1 MGEPKKS
8 DPPAPG
14 VANAVVKPKTES
26 DPLFWGSLCLLAAV
40 LLAIPGSYYL
50 QSNVVQQLYEYNVWA
65 YAGKVAVSMPYFFKE
80 WPEKVAPGS
89 IIRLTLI
96 LAAAGG
102 MVVGFFAAFLRNLRL
117 RRTQARAEVS
127 PEDRKVGTLAYTKV
141 GLIMMFFW
149 MLWGDF
155 CFRMMET
162 IFPAIMPL
170 QLGSE
175 GGLGATNTAMGV
187 LMSTLPALL
196 AFPLVPI
203 ISFKSDRFRSRWG
216 RRIPFIVV
224 TAPFL
229 VLFLG
234 LLGYT
239 TEIGNWVKQSN
250 FPAMLGVKP
259 MTLTLAVVGFFIVGF
274 QFFNL
279 FVNSV
284 FWYLFA
290 DVIPKKYFAR
300 FNAMFVLVGNVAGFV
315 FNTYIF
321 GHAMKQITIPFF
333 NYTMDGNRFI
343 YWGAGLLYLF
353 GFGLMCFRVKEG
365 QYPPPEDVAGPS
377 TSRLRA
383 TFKSVGIFFKECFT
397 HPFFICLFLFNA
409 MWTVT
414 NLTNAWKIFYFR
426 DSLHLTLDQMGA
438 IGGILGVAAIFLA
451 YIYGYII
458 DIVHPVRTMLIAII
472 LLIPITVAGAFI
484 SDFNSY
490 LIVMLVTSLV
500 GQLFDSSSG
509 PMMLNLLPRER
520 YGQFSAA
527 NAIFRTLVAIL
538 GPVVAG
544 PIFDYLTVGADGTKI
559 FANYRYTF
567 YWQAAFMVPALAVFL
582 FVFFY
587 WVRHGGK
594 HNYVP
599 PDTTVKVRNVEPS
612 PGNG

>member
-8 DPPAPG
+8 DTPAAAAANPPM
-14 VANAVVKPKTES
+14 KPKTES

-40 LLAIPGSYYL
+40 ALAIPGSYYF
-50 QSNVVQQLYEYNVWA
+50 QPDKVQGLYEHNVWA
-65 YAGKVAVSMPYFFKE
+65 YAQKVAVSMPYFFKE
-80 WPEKVAPGS
+80 WPEKVASGHVV
-89 IIRLTLI
+89 RLTLI
-96 LAAAGG
+96 LAAVCG
-102 MVVGFFAAFLRNLRL
+102 MAVGFFAGYFRNRRLRL
-117 RRTQARAEVS
+117 TQARVEVS
-127 PEDRKVGTLAYTKV
+127 PEDRKVGTLAYTKA

-155 CFRMMET
+155 CFRMMEA
-162 IFPAIMPL
+162 IFPNLMPL

-175 GGLGATNTAMGV
+175 GGLGATTTAMGI
-187 LMSTLPALL
+187 LMSTLPAAL

-224 TAPFL
+224 TAPLL
-229 VLFLG
+229 VVFLG

-239 TEIGNWVKQSN
+239 TEIGVWVKQSN
-250 FPAMLGVKP
+250 LPAMLHVKP
-259 MTLTLAVVGFFIVGF
+259 MTLTLIVVGFFVVGF

-321 GHAMKQITIPFF
+321 GHAMKQITIFG
-333 NYTMDGNRFI
+333 YTMDGNRFI
-343 YWGAGLLYLF
+343 YWGAGLLYFF
-353 GFGLMCFRVKEG
+353 GFGLMCLMVKEG
-365 QYPPPEDVAGPS
+365 EYPPPEDVAGPS

-383 TFKSVGIFFKECFT
+383 MLQSVVVFFKECFT

-409 MWTVT
+409 MWAVT

-426 DSLHLTLDQMGA
+426 DSLGLSTEQIGA
-438 IGGILGVAAIFLA
+438 ITGIIGVVSIFLA

-458 DIVHPVRTMLIAII
+458 DVVHPVRTMLIATI
-472 LLIPITVAGAFI
+472 LLIPITFAGAFI
-484 SDFNSY
+484 SGFNSY
-490 LIVMLVTSLV
+490 LLVMLVTGLV
-500 GQLFDSSSG
+500 GQLWDSSSG
-509 PMMLNLLPRER
+509 PMMLNLLPRQR
-520 YGQFSAA
+520 YGQFSSA
-527 NAIFRTLVAIL
+527 NAIFRTVVAIFGPLVA
-538 GPVVAG
+538 GRV
-544 PIFDYLTVGADGTKI
+544 FDHLTLRPDGTKI
-559 FANYRYTF
+559 FENFRYTF
-567 YWQAAFMVPALAVFL
+567 FWQAGFMIPALAVFL

-594 HNYVP
+594 QGYVP
-599 PDTTVKVRNVEPS
+599 PDTVVKLRDVSAS
-612 PGNG
+612 PGKG